1 MNCLPAYFAVVYTL
15 SMNNPNPSSFLNE
28 IAKPTPIAEEADIVV
43 CGGGPAGVAAALGAA
58 RMQAQLGQTPNVR
71 LLEVH
76 GQLGG
81 VWTTGLLSWIIDAGN
96 KHGVM
101 SELLEK
107 INAMRA
113 QMGEQPPVKTGCPY
127 DVEQMKLLLEQMC
140 VKAGVKVLLHTRV
153 VGAHVDDQKKLTHVL
168 VENKSGRQAI
178 AGKVFIDCTGDGD
191 LAAQAGCTCEYGRPD
206 PDDPT
211 KIQTQPFSMLC
222 LLTGLERDQ
231 SKPYHDREL
240 YDWGTPKE
248 NLRAAMRAGG
258 ADPSYGKPTLFEIY
272 PDLFTMMANH
282 EYGFSGLNAQDISD
296 ATIQSRKEVH
306 DMIAALRKQGG
317 CWSKI
322 RVVATA
328 SQIGVR
334 ESRRPLGVYT
344 VTLEDMVEGRRFED
358 AVCRCTFGID
368 VHATRKTNAGGG
380 IEDKPVGKTQPYD
393 IPYRALVSA
402 EVDGLLFAGRCISGD
417 FFAHSSYRVTG
428 NSVALGEGAGA
439 AAAVAIKEQ
448 TQLAAL
454 AYGDAVFPELEK
466 MWGLKQV

>member
-1 MNCLPAYFAVVYTL
+1 MNTN
-15 SMNNPNPSSFLNE
+15 SQTSFLTEVNQ
-28 IAKPTPIAEEADIVV
+28 PTPVIEQADIVV

-58 RMQAQLGQTPNVR
+58 RMQSQLGMKPNVR

-101 SELLEK
+101 AEMIEK
-107 INAMRA
+107 INAARA
-113 QMGEQPPVKTGCPY
+113 GQGEVPPVKTGCPY

-140 VKAGVKVLLHTRV
+140 IKAGVKVLLHTRV
-153 VGAHVDDQKKLTHVL
+153 VGAHVDDDKQLTHVI

-206 PDDPT
+206 PEDPS

-222 LLTGLERDQ
+222 LLTGLERDETR
-231 SKPYHDREL
+231 PYHDREL
-240 YDWGTPKE
+240 YDWGTPKV
-248 NLRAAMRAGG
+248 NLRDAMRKGG

-306 DMIAALRKQGG
+306 DMVQALRKQGG

-334 ESRRPLGVYT
+334 ESRRPLGVYKL
-344 VTLEDMVEGRRFED
+344 TLDDMVEGRTFDD
-358 AVCRCTFGID
+358 AVCKCTFGID
-368 VHATRKTNAGGG
+368 VHATKKTNAGGG
-380 IEDKPVGKTQPYD
+380 IEDKPVGRTQPYD
-393 IPYRALVSA
+393 IPYRALVSS
-402 EVDGLLFAGRCISGD
+402 EIDGLLFAGRCISGD

-439 AAAVAIKEQ
+439 AAAVAVKQNVKVTDIH
-448 TQLAAL
+448 
-454 AYGDAVFPELEK
+454 YGKDVQGELEK
-466 MWGLKQV
+466 MWGLSNV